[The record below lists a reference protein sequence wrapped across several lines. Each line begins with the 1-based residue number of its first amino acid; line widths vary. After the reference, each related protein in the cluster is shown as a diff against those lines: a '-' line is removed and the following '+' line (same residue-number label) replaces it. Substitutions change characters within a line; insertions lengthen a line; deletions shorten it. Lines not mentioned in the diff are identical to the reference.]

1 MAAFLKTGVQGVS
14 EGTHYTKATTGCA
27 AIACPIVQECRRR
40 KVNTHDVIIG
50 SIFHQSQRAIED
62 YDKAIQLDPDDAW
75 AYSGRG
81 YAYRALGLHQ
91 RAIQDYDKA
100 IQLQPSAKNYL
111 NRGVDYSWLGDNQ
124 AAIDDYTKAIQLD
137 RFYAVAYNNRS
148 IAYGKLGQDK
158 LADADKTVAC
168 SLDSQ
173 YC

>member
-27 AIACPIVQECRRR
+27 AIACPIVQECHRR

-62 YDKAIQLDPDDAW
+62 YDKAIQL
-75 AYSGRG
+75 
-81 YAYRALGLHQ
+81 
-91 RAIQDYDKA
+91 
-100 IQLQPSAKNYL
+100 QPSAKNYL
-111 NRGVDYSWLGDNQ
+111 NRGVAYSWLGDNQ
-124 AAIDDYTKAIQLD
+124 AAIADYTKAIQLD